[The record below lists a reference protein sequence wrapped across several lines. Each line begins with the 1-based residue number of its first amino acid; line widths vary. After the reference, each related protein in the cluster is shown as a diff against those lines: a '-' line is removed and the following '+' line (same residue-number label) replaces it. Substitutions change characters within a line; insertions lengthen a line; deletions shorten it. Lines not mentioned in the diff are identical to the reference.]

1 MANCTNEFKQML
13 EKIDLS
19 KNKIENLKRGRD
31 ALRGKISDYYSE
43 NNQKQPNF
51 CGQGSFKMKT
61 TIVQKDEDY
70 DLDDGVY
77 LNNLPAEKDKWP
89 KTEDVHKDI
98 LKAVDGHTDTPP
110 EDKSACVRVQYK
122 KDYHIDL
129 AIYGT
134 YDEKIYLAR
143 KGDKQWEEND
153 PKLFTDWFYEKKD
166 MYGENFRTLIKIIKK
181 WAYFNG
187 YQDDI
192 SGFLITI
199 LVGNNYTE
207 KDSSRI
213 DCILADTLKAIVTD
227 LEQNRKIV
235 RPVKPKI
242 NKTEKYTDDE
252 FQRLFIDRFAVFKI
266 KANKAVNMAS
276 KQDACDIWIS
286 LFGDDFPD
294 CDEHPE
300 QTQDRSFSI
309 TRETRPWGK

>member
-1 MANCTNEFKQML
+1 
-13 EKIDLS
+13 
-19 KNKIENLKRGRD
+19 
-31 ALRGKISDYYSE
+31 
-43 NNQKQPNF
+43 
-51 CGQGSFKMKT
+51 
-61 TIVQKDEDY
+61 
-70 DLDDGVY
+70 
-77 LNNLPAEKDKWP
+77 
-89 KTEDVHKDI
+89 
-98 LKAVDGHTDTPP
+98 
-110 EDKSACVRVQYK
+110 
-122 KDYHIDL
+122 
-129 AIYGT
+129 
-134 YDEKIYLAR
+134 
-143 KGDKQWEEND
+143 
-153 PKLFTDWFYEKKD
+153 